1 MKKKIRILYAQQIV
15 SEVIAEIREA
25 LDTDESS
32 HFTKININDNSTRT
46 LTREEHLEEAL
57 KEISARLE
65 KDVLGVLKDEVI

>member
-1 MKKKIRILYAQQIV
+1 MKKKTRILFAHQIV

-57 KEISARLE
+57 KEVTTRLE
-65 KDVLGVLKDEVI
+65 KDVLGVLKYKVS